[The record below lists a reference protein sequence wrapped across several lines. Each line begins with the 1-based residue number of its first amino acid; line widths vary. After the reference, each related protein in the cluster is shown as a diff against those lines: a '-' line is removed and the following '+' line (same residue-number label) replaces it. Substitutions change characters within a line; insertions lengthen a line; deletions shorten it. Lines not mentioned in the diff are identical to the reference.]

1 MFRPLTV
8 VAILLLLL
16 APMLGVAHAADDS
29 PVDSGVAERPPDL
42 PSWLIASRLGRP
54 VDDGDEGMGG
64 GGLRDLDAVLLRQA
78 PTTIQ
83 PDPLTLR
90 TSGED
95 SSDLRAFLGR
105 GDRWRLMSFGA
116 NAGSRPQEVK
126 ISAYGAVAYV
136 PSLSLAR
143 SDAGLGFGPAIAP
156 GSPFGLDLDD
166 PEEPVSLGFKGQ
178 LGTLGLE
185 GGADYRSVGKRLER
199 VVTGPASQKDREG
212 TEAWLAQRLGILR
225 LRVSQSELSDNVDRD
240 PSLPRTTRTQT
251 AVSAQ
256 LTPRGWPIFGLT
268 YATGD
273 SEKSWLTAEGRA
285 CSVDRQSFDSVAGS
299 AYYGTAWFDVTGS
312 STYSLSRTP
321 GRTDRDVTS
330 LYHDLSLTLRPL
342 KVLAVTPSVSNGVDR
357 SEWGG
362 TSYESGSMSLLLT
375 YTPAASRLSLWT
387 LGAYTTS
394 SASDGTVDGR
404 TMSVSAGLSYGLG
417 AILGAPASVSLQA
430 GYDRYVD
437 GIYADSSTRGGFGLV
452 LFRVA
457 AF

>member
-1 MFRPLTV
+1 MFRPPTAVL
-8 VAILLLLL
+8 ILLLML
-16 APMLGVAHAADDS
+16 ALPIGAAHATDDS
-29 PVDSGVAERPPDL
+29 PVDGGVAERPPDL

-54 VDDGDEGMGG
+54 LDDGEDGMGG
-64 GGLRDLDAVLLRQA
+64 GSLRDLDAVLLRES

-105 GDRWRLMSFGA
+105 GERWHLMSFGA
-116 NAGSRPQEVK
+116 NAGSRPQEVR

-136 PSLSLAR
+136 PSLSLTR
-143 SDAGLGFGPAIAP
+143 PDGGLGFGPVTAP
-156 GSPFGLDLDD
+156 GAAFGLDD
-166 PEEPVSLGFKGQ
+166 PEEPVSLGFKSQ

-199 VVTGPASQKDREG
+199 VVAGPASQKDREG
-212 TEAWLAQRLGILR
+212 TEAWLAQRVGMLR
-225 LRVSQSELSDNVDRD
+225 LQVSQSELSDNVDRD
-240 PSLPRTTRTQT
+240 PSLPRTTRNQT

-256 LTPRGWPIFGLT
+256 LTPRAWPIFGLT
-268 YATGD
+268 YATGE

-285 CSVDRQSFDSVAGS
+285 RSVDRQTFDSVAGS
-299 AYYGTAWFDVTGS
+299 AYYGTSWFDLTGS
-312 STYSLSRTP
+312 STYGFSRTP

-330 LYHDLSLTLRPL
+330 LYHDLSLTLRPV
-342 KVLAVTPSVSNGVDR
+342 KVFAVTPSVSNGVDR

-362 TSYESGSMSLLLT
+362 TSYESGSLSLLLT
-375 YTPAASRLSLWT
+375 YTPTATRLSLWT

-394 SASDGTVDGR
+394 QASDRTVDGR
-404 TMSVSAGLSYGLG
+404 TVSVSAGLSYGLG
-417 AILGAPASVSLQA
+417 PILGAQSSVSLQA

-437 GIYADSSTRGGFGLV
+437 GIYPDSSTRGAFGLV
-452 LFRVA
+452 LFKVA